1 MRRLLM
7 AVTVV
12 GAAGVLTVA
21 LPARAKAATA
31 PYPYAHAFTK
41 PTTPALNMADVASYR
56 TTADATRR
64 TAPAAA

>member
-21 LPARAKAATA
+21 LPARAKAAAA
-31 PYPYAHAFTK
+31 PYPYAHACTK
-41 PTTPALNMADVASYR
+41 PTAHAANMTDGTSSQL
-56 TTADATRR
+56 TTIAAGR

>member
-21 LPARAKAATA
+21 LPARAKAAA
-31 PYPYAHAFTK
+31 PYPYAHAWAK
-41 PTTPALNMADVASYR
+41 PTAHAKDI
-56 TTADATRR
+56 ADATSRPLTTNAAGR